1 MRANRA
7 IPCRWFQPVLRVAM
21 ATALLP
27 LSISASGF
35 AQGSD
40 KPPKVSEVPLTADQL
55 AIYRAVLDDWAAGD
69 RSVIYLSMLTEPIGN
84 GDDLRGCSKKH
95 VFAKPV
101 PNLAHRLRE
110 TDLISL
116 GTHEFRLVNPE
127 EHSKQIE
134 ANDPENAIRE
144 GKGGKDLDQAVDN
157 AIAHGLFTLGEIQ
170 FDVTHTYAQV
180 SFGLRCGML
189 CGHGSTLLIKKTDQ
203 GWRRIKTCGGWVS

>member
-1 MRANRA
+1 
-7 IPCRWFQPVLRVAM
+7 
-21 ATALLP
+21 
-27 LSISASGF
+27 
-35 AQGSD
+35 
-40 KPPKVSEVPLTADQL
+40 
-55 AIYRAVLDDWAAGD
+55 
-69 RSVIYLSMLTEPIGN
+69 
-84 GDDLRGCSKKH
+84 
-95 VFAKPV
+95 
-101 PNLAHRLRE
+101 
-110 TDLISL
+110 
-116 GTHEFRLVNPE
+116 VNPE

-180 SFGLRCGML
+180 SFGFRCGML